1 MGVYIRGWLVGKK
14 TKKKDEDHR
23 CMRWTEHA
31 SQQSTFQYLLN
42 NEEKATLIRW
52 SGFQVVINTM
62 FQDLLSIS
70 LVEKIVKELRI
81 YFLKEL
87 KISTTASSTTEN
99 NKKS

>member
-1 MGVYIRGWLVGKK
+1 MVGRKK
-14 TKKKDEDHR
+14 VNKIDVDHR
-23 CMRWTEHA
+23 CMQWTEHA

-81 YFLKEL
+81 CFLKEL

>member
-1 MGVYIRGWLVGKK
+1 MVRRKR
-14 TKKKDEDHR
+14 TKKNDVDHR

-42 NEEKATLIRW
+42 NKEKATLIRW

-70 LVEKIVKELRI
+70 LVEKIVKELRL
-81 YFLKEL
+81 YFLKDL
-87 KISTTASSTTEN
+87 KILSTTRSIIESN
-99 NKKS
+99 NDMKIDVNNN